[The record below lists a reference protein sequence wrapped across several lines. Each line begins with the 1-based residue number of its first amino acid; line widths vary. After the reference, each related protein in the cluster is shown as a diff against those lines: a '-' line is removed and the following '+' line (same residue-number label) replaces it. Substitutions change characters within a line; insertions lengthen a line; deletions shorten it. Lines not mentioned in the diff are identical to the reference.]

1 MRHPEDMRVG
11 EKVDL
16 GEHIKAFA
24 ERFDPQPFHVD
35 EAAARRTHYGGLV
48 ASGWHTA
55 AVCMR
60 FMAACLNGMRAA
72 ARERGG
78 PAART
83 GVSPGFRDLAWP
95 KPVFAGDTIRY
106 ATEVVDRRPLASRP
120 GWDLVLLRNTGTNQA
135 GELVFSVLS
144 ALFVER
150 PHDGKDI
157 SG

>member
-1 MRHPEDMRVG
+1 MHIG

-16 GEHIKAFA
+16 GEHTFTAEEIKAFA

-60 FMAACLNGMRAA
+60 FMAAYLNGMRAA

-78 PAART
+78 START

-106 ATEVVDRRPLASRP
+106 ATEIVDRRPLGRRP
-120 GWDLVLLRNTGTNQA
+120 GWDLVLLRNTGINQA

-150 PHDGKDI
+150 PLDGKDI